1 MKITFLDPLLPLPPG
16 GSFVFL
22 PGVRQCFSKLLGA
35 SIFRISR
42 LESLWLLNQSKLR
55 DFE

>member
-1 MKITFLDPLLPLPPG
+1 MKISFLDPLLPLPPG

-22 PGVRQCFSKLLGA
+22 LGVRQCFSKLLGA

-42 LESLWLLNQSKLR
+42 LESLWLLNQSKLG